1 MGVSGKVSRLSH
13 MIHTEHLTKYYDQF
27 AAVKDVSFSVKKG
40 ETLAL
45 IGTSGSGKTTVLK
58 MLNGLIPRSSG
69 KITIRDTPL
78 DMTDDVALRR
88 SMGYVIQD
96 VGLFP
101 HYTIARN
108 ISVMAE
114 LQHTKLE
121 KQAIISLLEK
131 VGVSEEL
138 YNSYP
143 DQLSGGQQQRIG
155 IARALAMD
163 PDILLMDEPFG
174 ALDPITRQQIQRE
187 FLELPGIH
195 EKAIVMVTHDLD
207 EAALLGTRICIMDS
221 GMIQQQ
227 GTLRDLLF
235 RPANEFVS
243 EFVANKRSILEWR
256 AISLNDLFA
265 FLPQGDGGNRVEL
278 QTTIADIVER
288 NVAGHVIRNGESRSV
303 SRDQVMSCFYNSRS
317 KIVEGLANE

>member
-1 MGVSGKVSRLSH
+1 
-13 MIHTEHLTKYYDQF
+13 MIHAEHLTKYYDQF
-27 AAVKDVSFSVKKG
+27 AAVKDVSFRVEKG

-69 KITIRDTPL
+69 EISIRDTPI
-78 DMTDDVALRR
+78 DKADAVELRR

-108 ISVMAE
+108 IGVMAE

-121 KQAIISLLEK
+121 KPAIISLLNK
-131 VGVSEEL
+131 VGVSPDL

-187 FLELPGIH
+187 FIGLPDIH

-207 EAALLGTRICIMDS
+207 EAALLGTRICIMDA
-221 GMIQQQ
+221 GIIQQQ
-227 GTLRDLLF
+227 GTLR
-235 RPANEFVS
+235 EFS
-243 EFVANKRSILEWR
+243 GWLTKERMWERLR
-256 AISLNDLFA
+256 AIIIQRCTMQLTSLL
-265 FLPQGDGGNRVEL
+265 
-278 QTTIADIVER
+278 
-288 NVAGHVIRNGESRSV
+288 
-303 SRDQVMSCFYNSRS
+303 
-317 KIVEGLANE
+317 